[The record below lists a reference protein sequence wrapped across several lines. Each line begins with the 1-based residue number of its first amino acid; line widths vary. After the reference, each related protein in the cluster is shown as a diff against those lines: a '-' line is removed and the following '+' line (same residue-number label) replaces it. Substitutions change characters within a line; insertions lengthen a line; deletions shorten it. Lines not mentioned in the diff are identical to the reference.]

1 MKFPEPITAAA
12 MAERLG
18 ARLLGD
24 GSIVI
29 TGINEIHHVERGDLC
44 FVDFHKYYKPTL
56 ESAASVILI
65 DQETDCPPGKALL
78 VHERPFAAFNAL
90 LWGARPRVQYPSR
103 PLDASITVGRDT
115 VIAPS
120 AVIGRDVTIGDECHL
135 GPNVVIGDGCVLQ
148 DRVIVEANTVIGG
161 EAFYYKK
168 DTHAYQPWRSVGSVL
183 LEDDVQIGPGCTVA
197 RGVTSVTTIGRG
209 CKIDAQVQIGHDCTI
224 GPHCLLASQVGVAG
238 NTTIGEWCVLLGQAG
253 IAQNLTIGPR
263 ALIAAKS
270 GVSKNLEGGK
280 QYFGYPA
287 QEMRDQLK
295 EWAILRRLR
304 KERE

>member
-1 MKFPEPITAAA
+1 MKFDKPLTAAA
-12 MAERLG
+12 LAKQTG

-24 GSIVI
+24 GDILV
-29 TGINEIHHVERGDLC
+29 TGINEIHHVEPGDLC
-44 FVDFHKYYKPTL
+44 FVDFHKYYRPTL

-65 DQETDCPPGKALL
+65 DQEYDCPPGKALL
-78 VHERPFAAFNAL
+78 VHATPFAVFNAL
-90 LWGARPRVQYPSR
+90 LWGARPQEQYIPQ
-103 PLDASITVGRDT
+103 PVFPKYKVGRNT
-115 VIAPS
+115 EMYPGNHIGRR
-120 AVIGRDVTIGDECHL
+120 AVIGDDCHIGP
-135 GPNVVIGDGCVLQ
+135 GVVIGDGCVIG
-148 DRVIVEANTVIGG
+148 DRVVIEANTVIGG

-168 DTHAYQPWRSVGSVL
+168 DANGYTPWRSVGSVRI
-183 LEDDVQIGPGCTVA
+183 EDDVQIGPGCTIA

-209 CKIDAQVQIGHDCTI
+209 SKLDAQVQIGHDCVI

-238 NTTIGEWCVLLGQAG
+238 NTTIGEWCVLLGQVG

-270 GVSKNLEGGK
+270 GVSKDLEGGK

-287 QEMRDQLK
+287 QEMRDQLR

-304 KERE
+304 REGG